1 MQHTVDT
8 NDNAFTGSSKG
19 MPCVRAP
26 RFIFSTE
33 LEGASLQRL
42 LLHNNVLEELGT
54 HGYGVALAMS
64 DLSHEQADVVRRLN
78 ASGIYTVAWLLLSP
92 DEGYW
97 FNLQNYPQAVERY
110 RTFQSWALQHHLHFD
125 AIGLDIEPPI
135 SEMLHIQQRGL
146 RDIVRRY
153 WLAHENVLYPAAR
166 AAYTEL
172 IADIHRDG
180 YEVHTYQLPLIV
192 DDRIAGTT
200 LIQRALDIVDLPADL
215 EVLMCYNSVPV
226 VGLRNNVAGV
236 LIASYGAS
244 ADSIGIVVTDSTI
257 PVYDGANIEN
267 NEVRFSGKAFEHTIV
282 LAAHYTDTLYIFSLE
297 WCIEHGLLP
306 RIAAI
311 DWSSQPQRRQKHGM
325 TVACMRLALLV
336 LLLIARFGRVIVAW
350 VGWGLAI
357 ALLLRRKSPNEIKGG
372 SISETFATK
381 N

>member
-1 MQHTVDT
+1 
-8 NDNAFTGSSKG
+8 

-26 RFIFSTE
+26 RLIFSTE
-33 LEGASLQRL
+33 MEGASLQRL
-42 LLHNNVLEELGT
+42 LLHNNVLEELGI

-64 DLSHEQADVVRRLN
+64 DLSHEQADVVRRLH

-92 DEGYW
+92 DEGYG

-110 RTFQSWALQHHLHFD
+110 RTFQSWALHHHLHFD

-146 RDIVRRY
+146 RDVVRRY

-215 EVLMCYNSVPV
+215 EVLMCYSSVPV
-226 VGLRNNVAGV
+226 VGLRDNAAGV

-244 ADSIGIVVTDSTI
+244 ADSIGIVVSDSTT
-257 PVYDGANIEN
+257 PVFDGANGEN
-267 NEVRFSGKAFEHTIV
+267 EDEAVRCSGTAFEQNIV

-297 WCIEHGLLP
+297 GCIEHGLLP

-311 DWSSQPQRRQKHGM
+311 DWHSQPQGRQKHGM
-325 TVACMRLALLV
+325 LFACMRLALLV

-357 ALLLRRKSPNEIKGG
+357 ALLLRRKSPTEMKGG
-372 SISETFATK
+372 SISENFAAK